1 MAYYRPPPPP
11 AEEGEA
17 TTSPPSSDP
26 PTDVT
31 TTMMSP
37 ATTALL
43 SNMSVA
49 VVRKD
54 ACDRGVCESSA
65 PDYDDDDDG
74 DENDVGGDENE
85 PVAGGGERHRSGGE
99 GGVETRTTGRRRAPG
114 PNEAA
119 YLRDHDASVSRAMA
133 LHEAR
138 TRTNLRSVDSSL
150 PDYKKMG
157 QNERKEALDGVDR
170 LLARL
175 LCAAGAVGV
184 GDGPEGGGPDRM
196 HGTEKTPGWDDGEED
211 GGEDG
216 EFRPHSTLGGP
227 DDDATTLGDEDRD
240 ASSRLSASL
249 LLHDTRTTLGGY
261 DDDRDDDSRV
271 HRSSSVRRS
280 TSLLLDESAIL
291 LSSDGEDDRGCTSG
305 GGEEEEEEEEEEER
319 VERVRNNCHRMLL
332 SPPAAA
338 STTNELTP
346 LLAHGGRRRRRAS
359 SKRCASN
366 SGKRGSKAR
375 HRVGGGGRDDDDD
388 DDDDVDDSFLGRF
401 GGGGTAFPHDRDDD
415 AFFSV
420 MDASPIQRRYSCDGL
435 DCSPRDYYDG
445 EDGVVGGSR
454 SIDVSTPLR
463 DREGDDDP
471 GKRRSAVAARRRGN
485 DDNNIGALDGDHR
498 ASDEDSRF
506 SALDNDDDDVVFEG
520 GKEDHYDEDYA
531 DRDYDDDYD
540 GDGDGAGDGGIVG
553 NRNEAERPASQWEA
567 FRTANAE
574 LTSTQLDRD
583 GDDGDGDSPA
593 RQRAIRFDCASQKM
607 MLKQS
612 QQRAASQRGGDRRRT
627 TEARLSELRVHDG
640 DDEERS
646 KEKENNADE
655 DDPIQTVRNLCRR
668 AKTTDELGMDSLEE
682 VAPMDIRLRDGV
694 NWKLDPLRCRQQDK
708 DKISLNNKSKS
719 SKKAKKAFFGTAKR
733 KGNGDPESVLGT
745 APIDVARGSRA
756 GESSES
762 DKSLSDPEPSFKDPI
777 SDFPSRV
784 AARLNAG
791 LSFLVEKEA
800 RAQTGAGADECD
812 YSSSALL
819 SMTNRQILSVASK
832 LLIQTRKSA
841 RLHQRAVTE
850 PLLAKRLT
858 PSSNAPPKDYD
869 ILAGGTLIV
878 CRTKE
883 DIEQWEVALR
893 EYTSLSVLSKSRFV
907 GIESVGRFP

>member
-1 MAYYRPPPPP
+1 MAYYRSPPPPP
-11 AEEGEA
+11 GRGGGSDDVS
-17 TTSPPSSDP
+17 TVLRSPDGR
-26 PTDVT
+26 
-31 TTMMSP
+31 
-37 ATTALL
+37 
-43 SNMSVA
+43 N

-54 ACDRGVCESSA
+54 ACDRGVCESST
-65 PDYDDDDDG
+65 PDNDGGGDDDDDDG
-74 DENDVGGDENE
+74 DENDVGDDENE
-85 PVAGGGERHRSGGE
+85 PVAGGGERRRSGGE
-99 GGVETRTTGRRRAPG
+99 GGGVETRTTGRRRAPG

-119 YLRDHDASVSRAMA
+119 YLRDHDASVSRAIT

-150 PDYKKMG
+150 PDYKRMG
-157 QNERKEALDGVDR
+157 QNERGGAMEDVYR

-175 LCAAGAVGV
+175 SCAGAGV
-184 GDGPEGGGPDRM
+184 GDAPEEGPD
-196 HGTEKTPGWDDGEED
+196 GTRGIEKTTPGGDDDGED
-211 GGEDG
+211 DDG
-216 EFRPHSTLGGP
+216 EFRLHSTLGGP
-227 DDDATTLGDEDRD
+227 DDDATTLGDDQD
-240 ASSRLSASL
+240 ASSRRSASL
-249 LLHDTRTTLGGY
+249 LHETRTTLGDY
-261 DDDRDDDSRV
+261 DDDDRDDCSRV
-271 HRSSSVRRS
+271 HRSFSEKRRS

-291 LSSDGEDDRGCTSG
+291 LSDGEDDDRGSTS

-319 VERVRNNCHRMLL
+319 VERVRNSRRMLL
-332 SPPAAA
+332 SPLAAQ
-338 STTNELTP
+338 TNELTPPP
-346 LLAHGGRRRRRAS
+346 LLAHGGGGGRRAS

-366 SGKRGSKAR
+366 SGKRGSRAR
-375 HRVGGGGRDDDDD
+375 HRGGGGGRDDDDD
-388 DDDDVDDSFLGRF
+388 DDDDDDGVDDSFLGRF
-401 GGGGTAFPHDRDDD
+401 GGGGGGDRAGGGTAFPHDRDDD
-415 AFFSV
+415 AFFGV
-420 MDASPIQRRYSCDGL
+420 MGASPIQRRYSCDGL
-435 DCSPRDYYDG
+435 DDCPPHRYDDDDDDDDDEG
-445 EDGVVGGSR
+445 EDGGVGEGSR
-454 SIDVSTPLR
+454 SIDVLTPRR

-471 GKRRSAVAARRRGN
+471 VRKRSAVAAARHGT
-485 DDNNIGALDGDHR
+485 DDDDNIGAFDGDRR

-506 SALDNDDDDVVFEG
+506 SALDNDDGDVVFEG
-520 GKEDHYDEDYA
+520 GKEDYYDEDHA
-531 DRDYDDDYD
+531 DRDCDDDYD
-540 GDGDGAGDGGIVG
+540 GDGDGGIVG
-553 NRNEAERPASQWEA
+553 NRNEAERPASQWDGPYA

-574 LTSTQLDRD
+574 LTSTQLDRY

-612 QQRAASQRGGDRRRT
+612 QRGSARQRGGDRRG
-627 TEARLSELRVHDG
+627 TEEASLSELRVHDG

-719 SKKAKKAFFGTAKR
+719 SKKANKAFGTAKR
-733 KGNGDPESVLGT
+733 KGNGDPKSVLRT
-745 APIDVARGSRA
+745 APTDIARGSRG

-762 DKSLSDPEPSFKDPI
+762 DKSLSDPEPCFKDPI

-800 RAQTGAGADECD
+800 RAQTGAGTDECD
-812 YSSSALL
+812 YSSSAALL
-819 SMTNRQILSVASK
+819 SMTARQILSVASK

-878 CRTKE
+878 CRGKD

-893 EYTSLSVLSKSRFV
+893 EYTSLSVLS
-907 GIESVGRFP
+907 E